1 MASTASSIVTLQPFP
16 ATDSD
21 ERVRGRRTAAAAS
34 NALTDVAAFPIVLD
48 ASLNIF
54 AVSDALV
61 SLLRISCER
70 LIGQPCSLICSGL
83 DSNGCPRDDSCPITA
98 GAVESES
105 PAVREVG
112 LRTCSG
118 DELDASGRGF
128 TLADGG
134 AVVMFTVAG
143 RGNDSSTDRAVR
155 VWELGQFAATL
166 PDGQPLKPRRP
177 QTVTLFKLLLCHRG
191 QPLDAGRIARFL
203 WPNAPPRRGLERFR
217 ALLHD
222 LRYALEPDLK
232 HARWSRY
239 VERDGNSY
247 LIPADAPIETDADAF
262 KSAIERARR
271 AATAGRQQDAMALV
285 RNALRLYRGEL
296 FASDVAVEW
305 FANRRRRLHTVWQ
318 DALLLH
324 AALLHRSGDS
334 KGAID
339 ECSRVVDSDLLREDA
354 HRMLMLLL
362 GIEVGR
368 DAGLR
373 HFVEASRAVRQRFK
387 LPLSRETA
395 GVARKLQSDESL
407 PDPSDYLLRL
417 PADGSDGRSALSAP
431 PAP

>member
-1 MASTASSIVTLQPFP
+1 MTPLPFP
-16 ATDSD
+16 AGDLH
-21 ERVRGRRTAAAAS
+21 ERTRGERSAAVAANS
-34 NALTDVAAFPIVLD
+34 LTDVAAFPMVID
-48 ASLNIF
+48 AALNIF

-61 SLLRISCER
+61 ALLRLSRETS
-70 LIGQPCSLICSGL
+70 IGQPCSLICSGL
-83 DSNGCPRDDSCPITA
+83 DGNGCPRDDGCPITA
-98 GAVESES
+98 GAVESGGPE
-105 PAVREVG
+105 VRDVG
-112 LRTCSG
+112 LRRG
-118 DELDASGRGF
+118 NGQELAACGQGF
-128 TLADGG
+128 TLTDGG
-134 AVVMFTVAG
+134 AVLMFTMAD
-143 RGNDSSTDRAVR
+143 RGDDSSIDRAVQ
-155 VWELGQFAATL
+155 VWELGQFAVTL
-166 PDGQPLKPRRP
+166 PDGQPMRPRRP
-177 QTVTLFKLLLCHRG
+177 QTVTLFKVLLCYRG
-191 QPLDAGRIARFL
+191 RPLDAGRIARFL

-247 LIPADAPIETDADAF
+247 LIPTDAPIETDVDVF

-296 FASDVAVEW
+296 FASDIAAEW
-305 FANRRRRLHTVWQ
+305 FASHRRRLHAVWQ

-339 ECSRVVDSDLLREDA
+339 ECWRVVDSDLLREDA

-362 GIEVGR
+362 GIDVGR

-373 HFVEASRAVRQRFK
+373 HFVETSSAVRERFN
-387 LPLSRETA
+387 LPLSSETA
-395 GVARKLQSDESL
+395 SVALKLQSDETL
-407 PDPSDYLLRL
+407 PDPSDYFLR
-417 PADGSDGRSALSAP
+417 PPSAGAARLSAQYAA
-431 PAP
+431 PAL